1 MRYQNHMI
9 DTLSKVKMI
18 RIKITFRHPV
28 EGEDC
33 SHAYVEH
40 CHQLRHIHVNCKA
53 LRHLAA
59 DVGLI
64 QVRDEHFRT
73 STAGSRI
80 KITFRHPVEGEDCS
94 HAYVE
99 HCHQLRH
106 IHVNCKALR
115 HLTADVGLIQESWCQ
130 FTCPYE
136 GSKLH
141 FDTLSKVKIF
151 RMFTSNIVTGSGIS
165 ILTL

>member
-1 MRYQNHMI
+1 MRDQNYI
-9 DTLSKVKMI
+9 STPC
-18 RIKITFRHPV
+18 R
-28 EGEDC
+28 
-33 SHAYVEH
+33 
-40 CHQLRHIHVNCKA
+40 RHIHLYSKA
-53 LRHLAA
+53 LRHLTA

-106 IHVNCKALR
+106 IHVNSKALR
-115 HLTADVGLIQESWCQ
+115 HLTADVGLIQVRDE
-130 FTCPYE
+130 
-136 GSKLH
+136 H
-141 FDTLSKVKIF
+141 F
-151 RMFTSNIVTGSGIS
+151 RTSTAGSGIAKITS
-165 ILTL
+165 PIRSN